1 MGGWCIDDL
10 PLLVVIFE
18 TSETSLRVVLAKDTP
33 RRVFLCPL
41 AALELHMQAFVVVEA
56 LVAVA
61 AFVVLELGLFL
72 ALVLALVLVAAVSD
86 EPALFLAFFWRVDS

>member
-72 ALVLALVLVAAVSD
+72 ALVLVAAVSD